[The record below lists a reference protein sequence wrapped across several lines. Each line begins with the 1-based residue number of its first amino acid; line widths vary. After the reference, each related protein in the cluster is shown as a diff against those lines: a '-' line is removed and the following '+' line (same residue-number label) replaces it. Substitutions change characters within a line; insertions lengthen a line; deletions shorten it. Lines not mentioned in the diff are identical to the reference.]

1 MLLEGKSVVVTAA
14 ASGIGRAIALAMCK
28 AGADLSICD
37 IDASQ
42 LDEVAGAIRA
52 AGRACL
58 ALTCDV
64 GDRGQLDAF
73 VQATLKQFKAADILV
88 NNAGIGGGGSV
99 TETGL
104 DEWRR
109 VMSVNL
115 DAAFYLAH
123 AFIPGMIKRKWGR
136 VIQISSLGGK
146 RPFAHAAPY
155 SVSKIA
161 LIGLTRS
168 IALDYAADGITAN
181 AICPSWTRTHMA
193 ERFADH
199 LSESLHISQSEA
211 YAQMAATLPQNRIV
225 EPDEVAELAVMLA
238 SDAARGINGQAIS
251 VDQGASLS

>member
-1 MLLEGKSVVVTAA
+1 MLLESKNAVVTAA
-14 ASGIGRAIALAMCK
+14 AAGIGRAIALAMCK
-28 AGADLSICD
+28 AGADLAICD
-37 IDASQ
+37 IDAARLEQ
-42 LDEVAGAIRA
+42 VAQSIRD
-52 AGRACL
+52 AGRSCL
-58 ALTCDV
+58 AMVCDV
-64 GDRGQLDAF
+64 GDHDQLDAF
-73 VQATLKQFKAADILV
+73 VQATLKQFKSIDILV

-99 TETGL
+99 TETSAE
-104 DEWRR
+104 EWRH
-109 VMSVNL
+109 VMAVNL
-115 DAAFYLAH
+115 DAAFGLAH

-168 IALDYAADGITAN
+168 IALDYASDGITSN
-181 AICPSWTRTHMA
+181 AICPSWTRTDMA

-199 LSESLHISQSEA
+199 LSESLHISREDA

-251 VDQGASLS
+251 IDQGASLS